1 MFAVRNEHR
10 TRPGSCAH
18 NSVSSKKL
26 SLGVL
31 SVDVLSVNKD
41 RNSAVAT
48 MSTVTRGDGW
58 AEGRGRESGD
68 RLGERSSPKGV
79 VARGG
84 AVER

>member
-10 TRPGSCAH
+10 TGPGSCAH
-18 NSVSSKKL
+18 DSVSFKKL

-31 SVDVLSVNKD
+31 SVDVLSVKQD
-41 RNSAVAT
+41 GNSAVAM

-84 AVER
+84 AGER